1 MTKDELIARVRERGE
16 YSSTA
21 EAGQACDA
29 VLGILG
35 SRLMPV
41 QAEHLAAQLP
51 GDLGQALLGGR
62 PAQAFGRTEFLRRVA
77 EELGATTDTAQW
89 DASAVLCTVG
99 EDIGGGQLNRLVSQL
114 PAGYASLFGHA
125 ELS

>member
-16 YSSTA
+16 YSSTT
-21 EAGQACDA
+21 EAGQACEV

-35 SRLMPV
+35 SRLTTA

-51 GDLGQALLGGR
+51 GDLGDAVLDGG
-62 PAQAFGRTEFLRRVA
+62 PAQAFGRTEFLRRIA
-77 EELGATTDTAQW
+77 EALGATTDTAQW

-99 EDIGGGQLNRLVSQL
+99 EGISGGQLNQIISQL
-114 PAGYASLFGHA
+114 PAGYAPLFGHA